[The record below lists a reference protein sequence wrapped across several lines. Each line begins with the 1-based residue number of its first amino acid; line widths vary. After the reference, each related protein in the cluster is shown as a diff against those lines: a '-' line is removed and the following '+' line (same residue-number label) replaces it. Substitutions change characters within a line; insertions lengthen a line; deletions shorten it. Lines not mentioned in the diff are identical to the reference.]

1 MGGAENASDARGAR
15 SGDARG
21 ARSAEA
27 PGEAAGAAP
36 QAPARRAGACGAAP
50 LGAGDGPK
58 ILAADVGT
66 GTADILVTL
75 PGEPLE
81 NAVRLVV
88 PSRTQVVARQI
99 RAATAARRPVVF
111 VGPVMGGGPDG
122 AAMKAHVAAGLPF
135 IAGESA
141 ALTFDDDLDK
151 VRARGVKVVGDAEAA
166 TLAAEAIA
174 AEASDPVGT
183 SGPARASDIPATG
196 EIPATGDA
204 SWDARPVVVRSGDLD
219 VEGLRRVLQRLG
231 VSPCFDA
238 VCVAVQD
245 HGFTPRGSNR
255 AARFAFWEQALSDR
269 RPLADLFWPA
279 DDVPA
284 TFTRLRAATALAAE
298 LGDGAPVLAA
308 DTGPAALYGAM
319 PESGDAVLVNAGNG
333 HTVCV
338 VARDGRLAGV
348 FEHHTSA
355 LDGPALERFLRRFL
369 AGELTSAEVRE
380 DGGHGAVLAPGA
392 LDGLAAPILVTGP
405 RRDLLRDSAL
415 ALEFAAPHGDMMLT
429 GCYGLLRAA
438 GERGLAGRR
447 RGGTS

>member
-1 MGGAENASDARGAR
+1 MGGAENASA
-15 SGDARG
+15 
-21 ARSAEA
+21 
-27 PGEAAGAAP
+27 
-36 QAPARRAGACGAAP
+36 ARRPGACGAAP

-58 ILAADVGT
+58 IFAADVGT

-166 TLAAEAIA
+166 TLAAEAIP
-174 AEASDPVGT
+174 AEASDPAGA
-183 SGPARASDIPATG
+183 SGPAGAGDV
-196 EIPATGDA
+196 PATGDA
-204 SWDARPVVVRSGDLD
+204 GWDARPVVVHSGDLD
-219 VEGLRRVLQRLG
+219 VEGLRQVLQGLG

-245 HGFTPRGSNR
+245 HGFTPHGSNR
-255 AARFAFWEQALSDR
+255 VARFAFWEQALSDR
-269 RPLADLFWPA
+269 RPLVDLFWPA

-284 TFTRLRAATALAAE
+284 TFTRLRTATVLATE
-298 LGDGAPVLAA
+298 LGEGAPVLAA

-355 LDGPALERFLRRFL
+355 LDGASLERFLRRFL

-392 LDGLAAPILVTGP
+392 LEGLAGPMLVTGP
-405 RRDLLRDSAL
+405 RRDLLRGRGL

-447 RGGTS
+447 DGCAA